1 MCFGLGSWWFLMWVF
16 LLSRFLYVLRIEA
29 LIVKWK
35 VSYVWLI
42 CRDSCGM
49 IYLRFRWLDWCFA
62 LCLVMVVHVGK
73 LLLFFWIEVFV
84 CGLALGVHEF
94 VFEYFY
100 NHICLEDGC
109 SCDSLLIMWKVSYV
123 SKIVVEW
130 FIRGLDGLI
139 DILYSIKLW

>member
-1 MCFGLGSWWFLMWVF
+1 
-16 LLSRFLYVLRIEA
+16 
-29 LIVKWK
+29 
-35 VSYVWLI
+35 
-42 CRDSCGM
+42 
-49 IYLRFRWLDWCFA
+49 
-62 LCLVMVVHVGK
+62 
-73 LLLFFWIEVFV
+73 VFV

-100 NHICLEDGC
+100 NHLCLEDGC